1 MATGNISVDVP
12 SQKVCITITKS
23 EMKPFPDPHALSE
36 VIDTVD
42 SGGNSICW
50 YGQTVAEYDIV
61 SRHYTGNAACFC
73 NTDLCNIGSSLCA
86 SLFSLIITFLFH
98 LWK

>member
-1 MATGNISVDVP
+1 
-12 SQKVCITITKS
+12 
-23 EMKPFPDPHALSE
+23 MKPFPDPYAVSK
-36 VIDTVD
+36 VIDTIE